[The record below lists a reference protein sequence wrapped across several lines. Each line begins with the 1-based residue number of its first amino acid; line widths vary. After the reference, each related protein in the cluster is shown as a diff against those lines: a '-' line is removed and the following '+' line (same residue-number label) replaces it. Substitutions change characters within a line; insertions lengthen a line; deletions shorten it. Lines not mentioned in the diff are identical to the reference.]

1 MEEDTRKRYGDM
13 YADGCMD
20 PTSSPVC
27 WWCLGTALCAPVTCP
42 HHHRPVVPWSRGPH
56 LAAAVSVTQRARGE
70 TLAPAQPPETRA
82 DRQLAGRQGHGGH
95 FAPPDS
101 GALGGKQTSPS
112 PQTWTVKHQID
123 RRRKRQEYLHNY
135 SGSYKSKS
143 DTLLYPD
150 SWS

>member
-1 MEEDTRKRYGDM
+1 MLMVVWTPPPAQCVG
-13 YADGCMD
+13 GVWGLLCVHPSHV
-20 PTSSPVC
+20 PTTT
-27 WWCLGTALCAPVTCP
+27 GQ
-42 HHHRPVVPWSRGPH
+42 WSRGPH
-56 LAAAVSVTQRARGE
+56 TAAAVSVTQRARGE

-135 SGSYKSKS
+135 SGSYGSKS